1 MTVKYNFTGTGG
13 DIKIAELPA
22 TVFTAP
28 QAYMFTISG
37 WSIGTD
43 TDTHVQINKD
53 GSTIVALA
61 TKKDTN
67 YLGQLTIML

>member
-1 MTVKYNFTGTGG
+1 LTVKYNFTGTGG
-13 DIKIAELPA
+13 DMKMAELPA

-28 QAYMFTISG
+28 QSYMFTISG
-37 WSIGTD
+37 WSVTPETD
-43 TDTHVQINKD
+43 IHVQINKD
-53 GSTIVALA
+53 SNWIAALG